1 MRTARRRL
9 LACLPATLVPAAA
22 QAFRLEEAGAEVTAA
37 YDARAC
43 GRTGLHEELLAELDR
58 GLAGQPV
65 PPELAAR
72 LAELTRCPFCGCA
85 VAGAPD
91 HGEAREA
98 EPG

>member
-1 MRTARRRL
+1 
-9 LACLPATLVPAAA
+9 V
-22 QAFRLEEAGAEVTAA
+22 Q
-37 YDARAC
+37 
-43 GRTGLHEELLAELDR
+43 AELDR